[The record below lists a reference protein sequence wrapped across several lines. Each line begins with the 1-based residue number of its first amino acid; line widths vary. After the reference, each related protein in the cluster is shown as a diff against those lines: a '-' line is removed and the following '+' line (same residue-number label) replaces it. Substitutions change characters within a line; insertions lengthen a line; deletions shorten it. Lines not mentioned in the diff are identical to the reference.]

1 MFALSVFHISS
12 TVSKAATKYER
23 KCAAAAAAA
32 VVAAVLYR
40 ESLQWSL
47 LLIVVS

>member
-1 MFALSVFHISS
+1 VVALSVFHISS

-32 VVAAVLYR
+32 A
-40 ESLQWSL
+40 L
-47 LLIVVS
+47 LLQCFIERVYNGHCC